1 MASGVRKVG
10 IYIRVSTEDQNCDLQ
25 LREIKAFVEREG
37 WAVVRVYQDK
47 ASGLSPDR
55 RMLDELMRDCRDRKI
70 NTVVVWRLDRLY
82 RSMKHAVVAI
92 SQLHDMSVD
101 LVSLKEKIDMTDP
114 TSQLLVH
121 VLLAFAQWEVSV
133 LRLRVKAG
141 LAAAK
146 ARGVQLGRRSVI
158 TPSVIEEI
166 YRQHDAGI
174 STRNIAANM
183 RGRISKSTV
192 DRVLRLR
199 KRLS

>member
-1 MASGVRKVG
+1 MAVSVASEDRRVG

-25 LREIKAFVEREG
+25 LREIQAYVQREG
-37 WAVVRVYQDK
+37 WEVFRIYQDK
-47 ASGLSPDR
+47 ASGLSSDR
-55 RMLDELMRDCRDRKI
+55 LMLAELMRDCQAHKI

-82 RSMKHAVVAI
+82 RSMKHAIVAI
-92 SQLHDMSVD
+92 AQLHEMSVD

-146 ARGVQLGRRSVI
+146 ARGVQLGRRSVV
-158 TPSVIEEI
+158 TPSVIQEV
-166 YRQHDAGI
+166 YRHRDAGVSI
-174 STRNIAANM
+174 RSIALKM

-192 DRVLRLR
+192 ERVLRLR
-199 KRLS
+199 